1 MAFNKAKEERKWL
14 NWKESEEKQMR
25 EFGVSEDVIERLER
39 VIGQPL
45 KQNAAIMKK

>member
-25 EFGVSEDVIERLER
+25 EFGVSEDVIEKIRKSDWTTFKSRTL
-39 VIGQPL
+39 L
-45 KQNAAIMKK
+45 L